1 MNFSLYRCINFFCS
15 ILLCAC
21 ALFAS
26 AARAETV
33 TYNYDAAG
41 RLTAASY
48 ASGTN
53 LTYAY
58 NLAGDLL
65 NFTVVTGAVFTD
77 TDGDG
82 MDDNWEIQYFGNLA
96 RNGLGDFDG
105 DGVSDKSEYL
115 AGTSPANATS
125 FLRVTQLVVSGQTNA
140 VVQWSSVT
148 NKNYRVQFKNALTAT
163 SWTDLSGDISA
174 TTTNATKT
182 DPGITG
188 FPSRFYRVLVLP

>member
-1 MNFSLYRCINFFCS
+1 MKTVITRF
-15 ILLCAC
+15 
-21 ALFAS
+21 LFTIIV
-26 AARAETV
+26 AAVAFAAGAETV

-65 NFTVVTGAVFTD
+65 NFTVATGAVFTD

-82 MDDNWEIQYFGNLA
+82 MDDNWEIQYFGSLA

-115 AGTSPANATS
+115 AGTNPTNATS
-125 FLRVTQLVVSGQTNA
+125 FLRVTQLAVSGQTNA
-140 VVQWSSVT
+140 VIQWSSVS

-163 SWTDLSGDISA
+163 NWTDLPGDISA
-174 TTTNATKT
+174 TSTNSTQT